1 MEYEELKSLWDKYD
15 NKLDNLERLNKKLIT
30 ETLIKKPKK
39 KLNWFIFQSLYGL
52 IVIPILLVFIFYKS
66 LHNSNIDILFILGT
80 ILLIALVVY
89 IIYVQIKSFLALKSI
104 DLQNDSIIDAAK
116 KVSNFKDIIVRR
128 QKSDLILFPITAIA
142 VIMLFWKTFHFDN
155 NTILIMIGYT
165 VFVFLLGRKQT
176 KLISNRIE
184 SLNRDI
190 MDLKEYKE

>member
-30 ETLIKKPKK
+30 ETLIKTPKK

-52 IVIPILLVFIFYKS
+52 IVIPILLVFVFYKS
-66 LHNSNIDILFILGT
+66 LQNSNIDILFIFGT
-80 ILLIALVVY
+80 ILLIALAVY
-89 IIYVQIKSFLALKSI
+89 IIYVQIKSFLVLKNI

-116 KVSNFKDIIVRR
+116 KVSNFKDIIIRR
-128 QKSDLILFPITAIA
+128 QKSYLILNPITAIA

-165 VFVFLLGRKQT
+165 VFVYFLGRKQT